1 MDFFFAQTQELR
13 TVLDSRVENDQLEFK
28 SPTGF
33 GSAFVGSECSESV
46 SNSPQSLKGIHI
58 SPQTRRTLCEIY
70 IRNVD
75 PLFKLLHRPSLRA
88 FLHDDQPYLD
98 YEHDHQA
105 PTTLA
110 FAVFS
115 VAVCTIDDSQC
126 QLLFGLDKKNAF
138 ADLQKETEAALVKA
152 DFITTND
159 LTVLQAFVL
168 SLVSFSLN
176 YLPKAFKRPN
186 MKLTVSS
193 WRLGAK
199 IRAGECGPC

>member
-1 MDFFFAQTQELR
+1 M
-13 TVLDSRVENDQLEFK
+13 
-28 SPTGF
+28 
-33 GSAFVGSECSESV
+33 
-46 SNSPQSLKGIHI
+46 
-58 SPQTRRTLCEIY
+58 
-70 IRNVD
+70 D

-126 QLLFGLDKKNAF
+126 QLLFGLDKKSAF

-168 SLVSFSLN
+168 SLVSFSPE
-176 YLPKAFKRPN
+176 YLPKVLKRPN
-186 MKLTVSS
+186 
-193 WRLGAK
+193 
-199 IRAGECGPC
+199 